1 MSPDFQGGWAPHG
14 TSPRPGAGIRI
25 RAALLIREV
34 PAGRAPEV
42 VGDLH
47 GAAPVLGADALPE
60 SHVAAGGF
68 GWLEPM

>member
-1 MSPDFQGGWAPHG
+1 MG

-60 SHVAAGGF
+60 GSHVAGAGGF
-68 GWLEPM
+68 G